1 MLKNRKFMG
10 KIQEQY
16 IRTKSKPLIA
26 EVGGE
31 TKPLMTSES
40 SHQDVKPEISSPAQI
55 KLVLHD
61 NIWSDELKKKQ
72 T

>member
-26 EVGGE
+26 EVG
-31 TKPLMTSES
+31 ES
-40 SHQDVKPEISSPAQI
+40 STENQPNLKVDEKVEKETQ
-55 KLVLHD
+55 KFVLKD
-61 NIWSDELKKKQ
+61 
-72 T
+72 

>member
-26 EVGGE
+26 EVG
-31 TKPLMTSES
+31 ES
-40 SHQDVKPEISSPAQI
+40 STENQPNLKVDEKVEKETQKFVLKDQRFVK
-55 KLVLHD
+55 LL
-61 NIWSDELKKKQ
+61 
-72 T
+72 

>member
-26 EVGGE
+26 EVGENPTEIQPNLKVDEKVEKE
-31 TKPLMTSES
+31 TQKFVIKDTIF
-40 SHQDVKPEISSPAQI
+40 EIIVS
-55 KLVLHD
+55 KF
-61 NIWSDELKKKQ
+61 
-72 T
+72 